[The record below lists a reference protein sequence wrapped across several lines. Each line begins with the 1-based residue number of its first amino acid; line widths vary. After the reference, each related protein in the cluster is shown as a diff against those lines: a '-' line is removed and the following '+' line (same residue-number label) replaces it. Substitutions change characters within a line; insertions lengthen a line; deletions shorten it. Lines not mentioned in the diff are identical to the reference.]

1 MAAVEVILGLPPLR
15 VMTEVEAQ
23 AGFYRLWCTQQWRP
37 KSTNFGH
44 TKKSQDMKHEPILQ
58 MGSDRMLLR
67 YAYHKLFMVNCPDK
81 CGWQNR
87 FNPDKNG
94 AWAGTEMN
102 PRPIEALVL
111 GCTDGVQEGG
121 TA

>member
-1 MAAVEVILGLPPLR
+1 ME
-15 VMTEVEAQ
+15 Q
-23 AGFYRLWCTQQWRP
+23 
-37 KSTNFGH
+37 
-44 TKKSQDMKHEPILQ
+44 EPILQ
-58 MGSDRMLLR
+58 MGSVRMLPR
-67 YAYHKLFMVNCPDK
+67 YINHKPFMVKFPDK